1 MSNSPKTKEGSEMK
15 TIYLEEPKNIE
26 TRSMG
31 ELAAK
36 KYFEVYMLP
45 ESVNFLKGFG
55 LAVILSVPIWLI
67 LLIAYALV

>member
-1 MSNSPKTKEGSEMK
+1 MSNLLKTKEGSEMK

-26 TRSMG
+26 TRGMG

-67 LLIAYALV
+67 FLIVFVLI